1 MTTQQ
6 GSSAESLPGKGPV
19 SPEDIRRI
27 ILDGD
32 AETLVNCAERMGRR
46 LEEGNVAR
54 HEVLGI
60 YGDIWRIEM
69 AWPASPAEA
78 QRGVQILKPKLAHVA
93 KRARETANGEETL
106 PIEELT
112 AVMCQALDVV
122 LEQAGRAEEQDT
134 ARRRAFQRFVS
145 FFEATVA
152 YHRYHGG
159 RD

>member
-1 MTTQQ
+1 MTKEQ
-6 GSSAESLPGKGPV
+6 GSSAESLPGTGLV

-32 AETLVNCAERMGRR
+32 AETLVNSAERMGGR
-46 LEEGNVAR
+46 LEEGNVAG

-78 QRGVQILKPKLAHVA
+78 QRGLQVLKPKLAHLA
-93 KRARETANGEETL
+93 KRARETADSEETL

-112 AVMCQALDVV
+112 AVMCQALDLV
-122 LEQAGRAEEQDT
+122 LEQADEGEEQDT
-134 ARRRAFQRFVS
+134 ARRRAFERFVS

>member
-1 MTTQQ
+1 MTKEQ
-6 GSSAESLPGKGPV
+6 GSSAESLPGTGLV
-19 SPEDIRRI
+19 SPQDIRRI

-32 AETLVNCAERMGRR
+32 AETLVNSAERMGRR
-46 LEEGNVAR
+46 LAEGNVAR
-54 HEVLGI
+54 HHVLGI

-69 AWPASPAEA
+69 AWSASPAEA
-78 QRGVQILKPKLAHVA
+78 QRGLQIMKPKLAHLA
-93 KRARETANGEETL
+93 KTAKETADGEETL

-122 LEQAGRAEEQDT
+122 LEQADEAEEQDT
-134 ARRRAFQRFVS
+134 ARRWAFERFVS

-152 YHRYHGG
+152 YQRYHGG